1 MYFPLPGRSGSGE
14 YQGNKMGMKRKILGG
29 FLGII
34 GFMLSPLSWWNDAVV
49 NLPLALAFAWGV
61 SALVPDVW
69 KEAVFRT
76 AIIVG
81 YWFTNVLG
89 LILIRRGA
97 TQLLS
102 DQSGNSWHKE
112 LAKDLAIGLGYTVL
126 IVILIQLGVLRA
138 VESYFP
144 VPHR

>member
-1 MYFPLPGRSGSGE
+1 
-14 YQGNKMGMKRKILGG
+14 MGMKRKILGG
-29 FLGII
+29 FLGIV

-97 TQLLS
+97 TQLVS
-102 DQSGNSWHKE
+102 DRSGASWHKE
-112 LAKDLAIGLGYTVL
+112 LAKDLAIGLGYTAL

-138 VESYFP
+138 IESYFP
-144 VPHR
+144 VPHQ